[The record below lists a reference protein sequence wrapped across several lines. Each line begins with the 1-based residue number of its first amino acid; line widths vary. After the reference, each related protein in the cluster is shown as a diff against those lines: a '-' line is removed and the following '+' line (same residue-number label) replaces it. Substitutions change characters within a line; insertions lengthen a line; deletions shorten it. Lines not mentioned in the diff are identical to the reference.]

1 VPEANGRAV
10 VTNSD
15 RPPRTVAEHPEAK
28 PGEPE
33 AEPEAIEAEVIVLEP
48 LPRSQFRVT
57 AAQVW
62 GRSVSPYDPLRGWL
76 PPLICLSRTG
86 ILTTRVL
93 RLGGGSAS

>member
-1 VPEANGRAV
+1 MTHFNGPAIV
-10 VTNSD
+10 SNSD

-33 AEPEAIEAEVIVLEP
+33 AELEAIEAEVIVLEP

-62 GRSVSPYDPLRGWL
+62 GRSVNSYGPLRGWL
-76 PPLICLSRTG
+76 PR
-86 ILTTRVL
+86 
-93 RLGGGSAS
+93 